1 MKINLCNLQSLK
13 NSSLSEQDSQ
23 NKSYIWILL
32 IEISKPKSIDQ
43 MEEMMKKSTEAM
55 GNNQNGVVGKSKV
68 ENPNADH
75 MEIDNVMMEDDAAL
89 EVINF
94 SRRFPKCI
102 GTFFKPRHCP
112 F

>member
-1 MKINLCNLQSLK
+1 
-13 NSSLSEQDSQ
+13 
-23 NKSYIWILL
+23 
-32 IEISKPKSIDQ
+32 
-43 MEEMMKKSTEAM
+43 MKKSTEAM

-68 ENPNADH
+68 DADH

-102 GTFFKPRHCP
+102 GTFSKPRNSP
-112 F
+112 FLLIQQVS